1 MATSTRAPNGLQ
13 DLGPTVGFQ
22 GRSVTDQPPSLT
34 SPAKSLLD
42 VDGVADRLD
51 VSSKT
56 VRRHIDR
63 GDLAVHRIGRLL
75 RVSEED
81 LANFVARRRQVQSK
95 ESV

>member
-1 MATSTRAPNGLQ
+1 M
-13 DLGPTVGFQ
+13 
-22 GRSVTDQPPSLT
+22 TDPPPSLT
-34 SPAKSLLD
+34 SPAGSLLD
-42 VDGVADRLD
+42 VDAVADRLD

-81 LANFVARRRQVQSK
+81 LANFVAGRRQIQSK
-95 ESV
+95 DSA